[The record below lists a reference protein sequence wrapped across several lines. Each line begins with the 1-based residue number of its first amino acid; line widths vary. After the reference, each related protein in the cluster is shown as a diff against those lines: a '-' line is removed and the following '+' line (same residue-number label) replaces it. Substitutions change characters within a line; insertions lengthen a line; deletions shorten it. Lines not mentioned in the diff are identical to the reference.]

1 MIVVTATADWWRKL
15 SRTVKV
21 IGYIG
26 VASGAVVST
35 AAAWPIIEPYWVAQ
49 RYYVID
55 HSTPLLR
62 RVIEIE
68 LKANDA
74 RRDRLLKEAPV
85 RELELKSEQSMQTPQ
100 YRALVQDRLK
110 NIKHELDAIDD
121 QDKKLLKEKGGQ

>member
-1 MIVVTATADWWRKL
+1 MTLINWWHNL
-15 SRTVKV
+15 SRTVKI
-21 IGYIG
+21 IGAIG
-26 VASGAVVST
+26 VTTGTIVST

-49 RYYVID
+49 RYYVLD
-55 HSTPLLR
+55 HNTPLLR

-85 RELELKSEQSMQTPQ
+85 RELELQSEQSKQTPQ

-121 QDKKLLKEKGGQ
+121 QDKKLLKEKGQ

>member
-21 IGYIG
+21 ISYIG
-26 VASGAVVST
+26 ISSGAIVST

-100 YRALVQDRLK
+100 YRELVKDRLK
-110 NIKHELDAIDD
+110 NIKHELDARDD
-121 QDKKLLKEKGGQ
+121 QDKKLLKEKGQ

>member
-21 IGYIG
+21 ISYIG
-26 VASGAVVST
+26 ISSGAIVST

-100 YRALVQDRLK
+100 YRELVKDRLK

-121 QDKKLLKEKGGQ
+121 QDKKLLKEKGQ

>member
-1 MIVVTATADWWRKL
+1 MLVVTATADWWRKL
-15 SRTVKV
+15 SRTVKI
-21 IGYIG
+21 IGAIG
-26 VASGAVVST
+26 VTTGTIVST

-49 RYYVID
+49 RDYVID

-74 RRDRLLKEAPV
+74 RRDGLLKEAPV
-85 RELELKSEQSMQTPQ
+85 RELELQSDQAKQAPQ